1 MVIYCI
7 ESLIDKYLLSI
18 MVFSIIVFKY
28 LLFFIMER
36 LCFFV
41 LTILGEVKYFVLVN
55 ENFLVAICVIFR

>member
-18 MVFSIIVFKY
+18 VVFSIIVFKY